1 MQTST
6 YLQFKGE
13 CAEAFG
19 FYAALFGGKIEFT
32 ATFAQAPHEMRV
44 PADARDKIMHAQLQ
58 VGVHKILGSDAV
70 GTSYQRPQ
78 GFSVMAAVDE
88 PKEAERIFAALAEG
102 GAVSMPVQ
110 ETFWAHRFGMCTD
123 RFGIPWMV
131 NCAKQTDFR
140 DTAER
145 SH

>member
-6 YLQFKGE
+6 YLHFRGE

-19 FYAALFGGKIEFT
+19 FYAELFGGKIEFT
-32 ATFAQAPHEMRV
+32 ATFAQAPDQSQV
-44 PADARDKIMHAQLQ
+44 PPEAANKIMHAQLQ
-58 VGVHKILGSDAV
+58 LGSQKLLGCDAL
-70 GTSYQRPQ
+70 GSHYHPPQ
-78 GFSVMAAVDE
+78 GFSVMAAIDE
-88 PKEAERIFAALAEG
+88 PKEAERVFAALAQG
-102 GAVSMPVQ
+102 GSVRMPVQ
-110 ETFWAHRFGMCTD
+110 ETFWAHRFGMCVD

-140 DTAER
+140 DTAGR